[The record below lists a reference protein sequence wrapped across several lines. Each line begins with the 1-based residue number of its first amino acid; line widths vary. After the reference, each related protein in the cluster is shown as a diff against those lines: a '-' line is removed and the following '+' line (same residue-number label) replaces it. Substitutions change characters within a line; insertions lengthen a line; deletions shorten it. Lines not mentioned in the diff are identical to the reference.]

1 MKVKNKIVSI
11 MFYILSV
18 VFLLYYGYVELSSN
32 MFMSTFGRLFLLC
45 GSCLFIY
52 LGAFFLSKYRKD
64 NKAMKVNLWIF
75 FALYCGLLITLTLFD
90 PMWGRN
96 GLSIFNWSQ
105 ADFSKYLNYYVES
118 SVNLIPF
125 KTIIGYTKD
134 IFTSLLDTSNIFANL
149 LGNLVCMMPFAL
161 FIPMLFKKIN
171 NTKKFLITIL
181 CITLGIELIQ
191 FITFSGSCDIDDI
204 ILNTLG
210 AFKMYKI
217 LNKKDIKYL
226 IKNIFLLE
234 KNKIEKKKLLKVLI
248 PIIVVVVLCFGF
260 YKIGSR
266 FYDNN
271 LDDWMSKH
279 NYKLEIIDETESCD
293 TALELFYE
301 NELYEYYF
309 DCIKSDYVYAR
320 INDGE
325 KYLVKELLTNN
336 PTDYVISIDR
346 FERAG
351 LKFTKKEKYKK
362 INIYYEGNV
371 YLSKEKIED
380 EGILEIGWGSSIQG
394 EFLSQEVFLMPKKEG
409 TTLLSLDIYNGST
422 SELVETLKYEITI
435 NSSLEVSYKEIK

>member
-1 MKVKNKIVSI
+1 MKVKNKIISI
-11 MFYILSV
+11 MFYILYT
-18 VFLLYYGYVELSSN
+18 VFLIYYGYVELSSN

-52 LGAFFLSKYRKD
+52 LGALFLSKYRKD

-75 FALYCGLLITLTLFD
+75 FVLYCGLLITLTLFD

-105 ADFSKYLNYYVES
+105 ADFSKYYNYYVES

-134 IFTSLLDTSNIFANL
+134 IFTSLLDTSTIFANL

-210 AFKMYKI
+210 AFIMYKI
-217 LNKKDIKYL
+217 LNIKDIKNL

-234 KNKIEKKKLLKVLI
+234 KNKIDKKKLLKVLI

-271 LDDWMSKH
+271 LDDYMSKH

-309 DCIKSDYVYAR
+309 DCIKSDSVYAR

-336 PTDYVISIDR
+336 PTDYVISIDK

-351 LKFTKKEKYKK
+351 LKFTKKEKYEK
-362 INIYYEGNV
+362 INLYYEGNV
-371 YLSKEKIED
+371 YLSKEKIDD
-380 EGILEIGWGSSIQG
+380 ETILGIGWGNSIQG
-394 EFLSQEVFLMPKKEG
+394 EFLSQEVFLIPKKEG
-409 TTLLSLDIYNGST
+409 ITLLSLDIYNGST

>member
-105 ADFSKYLNYYVES
+105 ADFSKYFNYYVES

-125 KTIIGYTKD
+125 KTIIGYTKY

-149 LGNLVCMMPFAL
+149 FGNLVCMMPFAL

-210 AFKMYKI
+210 AFIMYKI
-217 LNKKDIKYL
+217 LNIKDIKYL

-320 INDGE
+320 INDRE

-351 LKFTKKEKYKK
+351 LNFTKKEKYKK

-380 EGILEIGWGSSIQG
+380 ESILEIGWGSSIQG

-435 NSSLEVSYKEIK
+435 NGSLEVSYNEIK

>member
-1 MKVKNKIVSI
+1 MKVKNKIISI
-11 MFYILSV
+11 MFYILST
-18 VFLLYYGYVELSSN
+18 VFLIYYGYVELSSN

-52 LGAFFLSKYRKD
+52 LGALFLSKYRKD

-75 FALYCGLLITLTLFD
+75 FVLYCGLLITLTLFD

-105 ADFSKYLNYYVES
+105 ADFSKYYNYYVES

-149 LGNLVCMMPFAL
+149 LGNLVCMMPFAF

-171 NTKKFLITIL
+171 NTKKFLLTIL

-191 FITFSGSCDIDDI
+191 FITFSGSCDIDDV

-210 AFKMYKI
+210 AFIMYKI
-217 LNKKDIKYL
+217 LNIKDIKNL

-234 KNKIEKKKLLKVLI
+234 KNKIDKKKLVKVLT
-248 PIIVVVVLCFGF
+248 PIIVVVVLCFGL
-260 YKIGSR
+260 YKIGTK

-271 LDDWMSKH
+271 LDDWMSKY

-309 DCIKSDYVYAR
+309 DCIKSDSVYAR

-336 PTDYVISIDR
+336 PTDYVISIDK

-351 LKFTKKEKYKK
+351 LKFTKKEKYEK
-362 INIYYEGNV
+362 INLYYEGNV
-371 YLSKEKIED
+371 YLSKEKIDD
-380 EGILEIGWGSSIQG
+380 ETVLGIGWGNSIQG
-394 EFLSQEVFLMPKKEG
+394 EFLSQEVFLIPKKEG

-435 NSSLEVSYKEIK
+435 NSSLEVSYNEIK

>member
-1 MKVKNKIVSI
+1 MKVKNKIISI
-11 MFYILSV
+11 MFYILSTI
-18 VFLLYYGYVELSSN
+18 FLIYYGCVELSSN

-52 LGAFFLSKYRKD
+52 LGALFLSKYRKD

-75 FALYCGLLITLTLFD
+75 FVLYCGLLITLTLFD

-105 ADFSKYLNYYVES
+105 ADFSKYYNYYVES

-149 LGNLVCMMPFAL
+149 LGNLVCMMPFAF

-171 NTKKFLITIL
+171 NTKKFLLTIL

-191 FITFSGSCDIDDI
+191 FITFSGSCDIDDV

-210 AFKMYKI
+210 AFIMYKI
-217 LNKKDIKYL
+217 LNIKDIKNL

-234 KNKIEKKKLLKVLI
+234 KNKIDKKKLVKVLT
-248 PIIVVVVLCFGF
+248 PIIVVVVLCFGL
-260 YKIGSR
+260 YKIGTK

-271 LDDWMSKH
+271 LDDWISKY

-309 DCIKSDYVYAR
+309 DCIKSDSVYAR

-336 PTDYVISIDR
+336 PTDYVISIDK

-351 LKFTKKEKYKK
+351 LKFTKKEKYEK
-362 INIYYEGNV
+362 INLYYEGNV
-371 YLSKEKIED
+371 YLSKEKIDD
-380 EGILEIGWGSSIQG
+380 ETILGIGWGNSIQG
-394 EFLSQEVFLMPKKEG
+394 EFLSQEVFLIPKKEG

-435 NSSLEVSYKEIK
+435 NSSLEVSYNEIK

>member
-18 VFLLYYGYVELSSN
+18 VFLLYYGYIELSSN
-32 MFMSTFGRLFLLC
+32 IFMSTFGRLFLIC
-45 GSCLFIY
+45 GSCLFLY
-52 LGAFFLSKYRKD
+52 LGALFLSKYRKD
-64 NKAMKVNLWIF
+64 NKTMKLNLWIF
-75 FALYCGLLITLTLFD
+75 FVLYCGLLITLTLFD

-105 ADFSKYLNYYVES
+105 ADFSKHFNYYVKS

-125 KTIIGYTKD
+125 KTIIGYIKD

-149 LGNLVCMMPFAL
+149 LGNLVCMMPFAF

-171 NTKKFLITIL
+171 NTKKFILTIL

-210 AFKMYKI
+210 AFIMYKI
-217 LNKKDIKYL
+217 LNIKDIKNL

-234 KNKIEKKKLLKVLI
+234 KNKIDKKRLLKVLT
-248 PIIVVVVLCFGF
+248 PIIIVVVLCFGF

-271 LDDWMSKH
+271 LDDYMSKH

-309 DCIKSDYVYAR
+309 DCIKSDSVYAR

-336 PTDYVISIDR
+336 PTDYVISIDK

-351 LKFTKKEKYKK
+351 LKFTKKEKYEK
-362 INIYYEGNV
+362 INLYYEGNV
-371 YLSKEKIED
+371 YLSKEKIDD
-380 EGILEIGWGSSIQG
+380 ETILGIGWGNSIQG
-394 EFLSQEVFLMPKKEG
+394 EFLSQEVFLIPKKEG
-409 TTLLSLDIYNGST
+409 ITLLSLDIYNGST

>member
-1 MKVKNKIVSI
+1 MNKKNKIISI
-11 MFYILSV
+11 IFYILSM

-32 MFMSTFGRLFLLC
+32 MFMSGFGRLFLLC
-45 GSCLFIY
+45 GSCLFLY
-52 LGAFFLSKYRKD
+52 LGALFLSKYRKD
-64 NKAMKVNLWIF
+64 NKAMKINLWIF
-75 FALYCGLLITLTLFD
+75 FILFCDLLITLTLFD

-105 ADFSKYLNYYVES
+105 ADFSKYFNYYVES

-134 IFTSLLDTSNIFANL
+134 IFTSLLDTSTIFVNL

-171 NTKKFLITIL
+171 STKKFLITIL

-204 ILNTLG
+204 FLNTLG
-210 AFKMYKI
+210 AFIMYKI
-217 LNKKDIKYL
+217 LNIKDVKNL
-226 IKNIFLLE
+226 VRNIFLLE
-234 KNKIEKKKLLKVLI
+234 KNKIDKKKVIKVLI
-248 PIIVVVVLCFGF
+248 PFIVITVLCFVL
-260 YKIGSR
+260 YKIGTK

-293 TALELFYE
+293 TTLELFYE
-301 NELYEYYF
+301 SELYEYYF
-309 DCIKSDYVYAR
+309 ECIKSDNVYAK

-325 KYLVKELLTNN
+325 KYLVKELLKNN

-346 FERAG
+346 FEREG
-351 LKFTKKEKYKK
+351 LDFIKKEKYEK
-362 INIYYEGNV
+362 INIYREGNV
-371 YLSKEKIED
+371 YLSREKIED
-380 EGILEIGWGSSIQG
+380 DSILGIGWGDSIQG
-394 EFLSQEVFLMPKKEG
+394 EFLSQEVFLIPKKQG
-409 TTLLSLDIYNGST
+409 TTLLSLDIYSGST

-435 NSSLEVSYKEIK
+435 NSSLEVSYKEID

>member
-1 MKVKNKIVSI
+1 MKVKNKIISI
-11 MFYILSV
+11 MFYILST
-18 VFLLYYGYVELSSN
+18 VFLIYYGYVELSSN

-210 AFKMYKI
+210 AFIMYKI
-217 LNKKDIKYL
+217 LNIKDIKYL

-371 YLSKEKIED
+371 YLSKEKRED

>member
-1 MKVKNKIVSI
+1 MKVKNKIISI
-11 MFYILSV
+11 MFYILSTI
-18 VFLLYYGYVELSSN
+18 FLIYYGCVELSSN

-52 LGAFFLSKYRKD
+52 LGALFLSKYRKD

-75 FALYCGLLITLTLFD
+75 FVLYCGLLITLTLFD

-105 ADFSKYLNYYVES
+105 ADFSKYYNYYVES

-149 LGNLVCMMPFAL
+149 LGNLVCMMPFAF

-171 NTKKFLITIL
+171 NTKKFLLTIL

-191 FITFSGSCDIDDI
+191 FITFSGSCDIDDV

-210 AFKMYKI
+210 AFIMYKI
-217 LNKKDIKYL
+217 LNIKDIKNL

-234 KNKIEKKKLLKVLI
+234 KNKIDKKKLVKVLTS
-248 PIIVVVVLCFGF
+248 IIVVVVLCFGL
-260 YKIGSR
+260 YKIGTK

-271 LDDWMSKH
+271 LDDWMSKY

-309 DCIKSDYVYAR
+309 DCIKSDSVYAR

-336 PTDYVISIDR
+336 PTDYVISIDK

-351 LKFTKKEKYKK
+351 LKFTKKEKYEK
-362 INIYYEGNV
+362 INLYYEGNV
-371 YLSKEKIED
+371 YLSKEKIDD
-380 EGILEIGWGSSIQG
+380 ETILGIGWGNSIQG
-394 EFLSQEVFLMPKKEG
+394 EFLSQEVFLIPKKEG

-435 NSSLEVSYKEIK
+435 NSSLEVSYNEIK

>member
-11 MFYILSV
+11 MFYILST
-18 VFLLYYGYVELSSN
+18 VFLIYYGYVELSSN

-52 LGAFFLSKYRKD
+52 LGALFLSKYRKD

-75 FALYCGLLITLTLFD
+75 FVLYCGLLITLTLFD

-105 ADFSKYLNYYVES
+105 ADFSKYYNYYVES

-134 IFTSLLDTSNIFANL
+134 IFTSLLDTSTIFANL

-210 AFKMYKI
+210 AFIMYKI
-217 LNKKDIKYL
+217 LNIKDIKNL

-234 KNKIEKKKLLKVLI
+234 KNKIDKKKLLKVLI

-271 LDDWMSKH
+271 LDDYMSKH

-309 DCIKSDYVYAR
+309 DCIKSDSVYAR

-336 PTDYVISIDR
+336 PTDYVISIDK
-346 FERAG
+346 FEKAG
-351 LKFTKKEKYKK
+351 LKFTKKEKYEK
-362 INIYYEGNV
+362 INLYYEGNV
-371 YLSKEKIED
+371 YLSKEKIDNET
-380 EGILEIGWGSSIQG
+380 ILGIGWGNSIQG
-394 EFLSQEVFLMPKKEG
+394 EFLSQEIFLIPKKEG
-409 TTLLSLDIYNGST
+409 ITLLSLDIYNGST

>member
-1 MKVKNKIVSI
+1 MKVKNKIISI
-11 MFYILSV
+11 MFYILST
-18 VFLLYYGYVELSSN
+18 VFLIYYGYVELSSN

-52 LGAFFLSKYRKD
+52 LGALFLSKYRKD

-75 FALYCGLLITLTLFD
+75 FVLYCGLLITLTLFD

-105 ADFSKYLNYYVES
+105 ADFSKYYNYYVES

-134 IFTSLLDTSNIFANL
+134 IFTSLLDTSTIFANL

-210 AFKMYKI
+210 VFIMYKI
-217 LNKKDIKYL
+217 LNIKDIKNL

-234 KNKIEKKKLLKVLI
+234 KNKIDKKKLLKVLI

-271 LDDWMSKH
+271 LDDYMSKH

-309 DCIKSDYVYAR
+309 DCIKSDSVYAR

-336 PTDYVISIDR
+336 PTDYVISIDK

-351 LKFTKKEKYKK
+351 LKFTKKEKYEK
-362 INIYYEGNV
+362 INLYYEGNV
-371 YLSKEKIED
+371 YLSKEKIDD
-380 EGILEIGWGSSIQG
+380 ETILGIGWGNSIQG
-394 EFLSQEVFLMPKKEG
+394 EFLSQEVFLIPKKEG
-409 TTLLSLDIYNGST
+409 ITLLSLDIYNGST

>member
-210 AFKMYKI
+210 AFIMYKI
-217 LNKKDIKYL
+217 LNIKDIKYL

-362 INIYYEGNV
+362 N
-371 YLSKEKIED
+371 
-380 EGILEIGWGSSIQG
+380 
-394 EFLSQEVFLMPKKEG
+394 
-409 TTLLSLDIYNGST
+409 
-422 SELVETLKYEITI
+422 
-435 NSSLEVSYKEIK
+435 

>member
-1 MKVKNKIVSI
+1 MKNKNQIISI
-11 MFYILSV
+11 IFYILSV
-18 VFLLYYGYVELSSN
+18 VFLLYYGYIELSSN
-32 MFMSTFGRLFLLC
+32 IFMSTFGRLFLLC
-45 GSCLFIY
+45 GSCLFLY
-52 LGAFFLSKYRKD
+52 LGALFLSKYRND
-64 NKAMKVNLWIF
+64 NKAMKINLWIF
-75 FALYCGLLITLTLFD
+75 FILFCGLLITLTLFD

-105 ADFSKYLNYYVES
+105 ADFSKHFNYYVKS

-125 KTIIGYTKD
+125 KTIIGYIKD

-149 LGNLVCMMPFAL
+149 LGNLVCMMPFAF

-171 NTKKFLITIL
+171 NTKKFILTIL

-210 AFKMYKI
+210 AFIMYKI
-217 LNKKDIKYL
+217 LNIKDIKNL

-234 KNKIEKKKLLKVLI
+234 KNKIDKKRLLKVLT
-248 PIIVVVVLCFGF
+248 PIIIVVVLCFGF

-271 LDDWMSKH
+271 LDDWMSKY
-279 NYKLEIIDETESCD
+279 NYKLEIIDETENCD

-336 PTDYVISIDR
+336 PTDYVISIDKL
-346 FERAG
+346 ERAG
-351 LKFTKKEKYKK
+351 LKFTTKEKYKK

-380 EGILEIGWGSSIQG
+380 VSILGIGWGNSIQG
-394 EFLSQEVFLMPKKEG
+394 ESLSQEVFLIPKKEG

-422 SELVETLKYEITI
+422 SELVETLKYEIII
-435 NSSLEVSYKEIK
+435 NSSLEVSYKEID

>member
-105 ADFSKYLNYYVES
+105 ADFSKYLNNYVES

-210 AFKMYKI
+210 AFIMYKI
-217 LNKKDIKYL
+217 LNIKDIKYL

-320 INDGE
+320 INDVD

-351 LKFTKKEKYKK
+351 LNFTKKEKYKK

-380 EGILEIGWGSSIQG
+380 ENILGIRWESSIQG

>member
-1 MKVKNKIVSI
+1 MKNKIISI
-11 MFYILSV
+11 IFYIMSM
-18 VFLLYYGYVELSSN
+18 VFLLYYGFVELNSN
-32 MFMSTFGRLFLLC
+32 MFMSAFGRLFLLC
-45 GSCLFIY
+45 GSCLFLY
-52 LGAFFLSKYRKD
+52 LGALFLSKNRKD

-75 FALYCGLLITLTLFD
+75 FVLYCGLLITLTLFD

-96 GLSIFNWSQ
+96 GLSIFNWTQ
-105 ADFSKYLNYYVES
+105 ADFSKYFNYYVES
-118 SVNLIPF
+118 SVNFIPF

-134 IFTSLLDTSNIFANL
+134 IFTSLLDTSTIFVNL

-171 NTKKFLITIL
+171 STKKFLITIL

-210 AFKMYKI
+210 AFIMYKI
-217 LNKKDIKYL
+217 LNIKDVKNL
-226 IKNIFLLE
+226 VRNIFLLE
-234 KNKIEKKKLLKVLI
+234 KNNIDKKKVFKVLI
-248 PIIVVVVLCFGF
+248 PVIIVIIICFGL
-260 YKIGSR
+260 YKIGTK

-271 LDDWMSKH
+271 LEDWMSKH
-279 NYKLEIIDETESCD
+279 NYELEIIDETESCD

-301 NELYEYYF
+301 SELYEYYF
-309 DCIKSDYVYAR
+309 ECIKSDYVYVR

-325 KYLVKELLTNN
+325 KYLVKELLKNN
-336 PTDYVISIDR
+336 PSDYVISIDR
-346 FERAG
+346 FEREG
-351 LKFTKKEKYKK
+351 LDFIKKEKYEK
-362 INIYYEGNV
+362 INIYRDGNV

-380 EGILEIGWGSSIQG
+380 ESILGIGWGISIQG
-394 EFLSQEVFLMPKKEG
+394 EFLSQEVFLIPKKEG

-435 NSSLEVSYKEIK
+435 NSSLKVSYKEID

>member
-1 MKVKNKIVSI
+1 MKNKNQIISI
-11 MFYILSV
+11 IFYILSV
-18 VFLLYYGYVELSSN
+18 VFLLYYGYIELSSN
-32 MFMSTFGRLFLLC
+32 IFMSTFGRLFLLC
-45 GSCLFIY
+45 GSCLFLY
-52 LGAFFLSKYRKD
+52 LGALFLSKYRND
-64 NKAMKVNLWIF
+64 NKAMKINLWIF
-75 FALYCGLLITLTLFD
+75 FILFCGLLITLTLFD

-105 ADFSKYLNYYVES
+105 ADFSKHFNYYVKS

-125 KTIIGYTKD
+125 KTIIGYIKD

-149 LGNLVCMMPFAL
+149 LGNLVCMMPFAF

-171 NTKKFLITIL
+171 NTKKFILTIL

-210 AFKMYKI
+210 AFIMYKI
-217 LNKKDIKYL
+217 LNIKDIKNL

-234 KNKIEKKKLLKVLI
+234 KNKIDKKKLLKVLI
-248 PIIVVVVLCFGF
+248 PIIVVVVLCFGL

-271 LDDWMSKH
+271 LDDWMSKY
-279 NYKLEIIDETESCD
+279 NYKLEIIDETENCD

-336 PTDYVISIDR
+336 PTDYVISIDKL
-346 FERAG
+346 ERAG
-351 LKFTKKEKYKK
+351 LKFTTKEKYKK

-380 EGILEIGWGSSIQG
+380 VSILGIGWGNSIQG
-394 EFLSQEVFLMPKKEG
+394 ESLSQEVFLIPKKEG

-422 SELVETLKYEITI
+422 SELVETLKYEIII
-435 NSSLEVSYKEIK
+435 NSSLEVSYKEID

>member
-1 MKVKNKIVSI
+1 MKVKNKIISI
-11 MFYILSV
+11 MFYILST
-18 VFLLYYGYVELSSN
+18 VFLIYYGYVELSSN

-52 LGAFFLSKYRKD
+52 LGALFLSKYRKD

-75 FALYCGLLITLTLFD
+75 FVLYCGLLITLTLFD

-105 ADFSKYLNYYVES
+105 ADFSKYYNYYVES
-118 SVNLIPF
+118 LVNLIPF

-149 LGNLVCMMPFAL
+149 LGNLVCMMPFAF

-171 NTKKFLITIL
+171 NTKKFLLTIL

-191 FITFSGSCDIDDI
+191 FITFSGSCDIDDV

-210 AFKMYKI
+210 AFIMYKI
-217 LNKKDIKYL
+217 LNIKDIKNL

-234 KNKIEKKKLLKVLI
+234 KNKIDKKKLVKVLT
-248 PIIVVVVLCFGF
+248 PIIVVVVLCFGL
-260 YKIGSR
+260 YKIGTK

-271 LDDWMSKH
+271 LDDWMSKY

-309 DCIKSDYVYAR
+309 DCIKSDSVYAR

-336 PTDYVISIDR
+336 PTDYVISIDK

-351 LKFTKKEKYKK
+351 LKFTKKEKYEK
-362 INIYYEGNV
+362 INLYYEGNV
-371 YLSKEKIED
+371 YLSKEKIDD
-380 EGILEIGWGSSIQG
+380 ETILGIGWGNSIQG
-394 EFLSQEVFLMPKKEG
+394 EFLSQEVFLIPKKEG

-435 NSSLEVSYKEIK
+435 NSSLEVSYNEIK

>member
-1 MKVKNKIVSI
+1 MKNKNQIISI
-11 MFYILSV
+11 IFYILSV
-18 VFLLYYGYVELSSN
+18 VFLLYYGYIELSSN
-32 MFMSTFGRLFLLC
+32 IFMSTFGRLFLLC
-45 GSCLFIY
+45 GSCLFLY
-52 LGAFFLSKYRKD
+52 LGALFLSKYRND
-64 NKAMKVNLWIF
+64 NKAMKINLWIF
-75 FALYCGLLITLTLFD
+75 FILFCGLLITLTLFD

-105 ADFSKYLNYYVES
+105 ADFSKHFNYYVKS

-125 KTIIGYTKD
+125 KTIIGYIKD

-149 LGNLVCMMPFAL
+149 LGNLVCMMPFAF

-171 NTKKFLITIL
+171 NTKKFILTIL

-210 AFKMYKI
+210 AFIMYKI
-217 LNKKDIKYL
+217 LNIKDIKNL

-234 KNKIEKKKLLKVLI
+234 KNKIDKKKLLKVLI
-248 PIIVVVVLCFGF
+248 PIIVVVVLCFGL

-271 LDDWMSKH
+271 IDDWMSKY

-309 DCIKSDYVYAR
+309 DCIKSDSVYAR

-336 PTDYVISIDR
+336 PTDYVISIDK

-351 LKFTKKEKYKK
+351 LKFTKKEKYEK
-362 INIYYEGNV
+362 INLYYEGNV
-371 YLSKEKIED
+371 YLSKEKIDD
-380 EGILEIGWGSSIQG
+380 ETILGIGWGNSIQG
-394 EFLSQEVFLMPKKEG
+394 EFLSQEVFLIPKKEG
-409 TTLLSLDIYNGST
+409 ITLLSLDIYNGST

>member
-1 MKVKNKIVSI
+1 MKNKNQIISI
-11 MFYILSV
+11 IFYILSV
-18 VFLLYYGYVELSSN
+18 VFLLYYGYIELSSN
-32 MFMSTFGRLFLLC
+32 IFMSTFGRLFLLC
-45 GSCLFIY
+45 GSCLFLY
-52 LGAFFLSKYRKD
+52 LGALFLSKYRND
-64 NKAMKVNLWIF
+64 NKAMKINLWIF
-75 FALYCGLLITLTLFD
+75 FILFCGLLITLTLFD

-105 ADFSKYLNYYVES
+105 ADFSKHFNYYVKS

-125 KTIIGYTKD
+125 KTIIGYIKD

-149 LGNLVCMMPFAL
+149 LGNLVCMMPFAF

-171 NTKKFLITIL
+171 NTKKFILTIL

-210 AFKMYKI
+210 AFIMYKI
-217 LNKKDIKYL
+217 LNIKDIKNL

-234 KNKIEKKKLLKVLI
+234 KNKIDKKKLLKVLI
-248 PIIVVVVLCFGF
+248 PIIVVVVLCFGL

-271 LDDWMSKH
+271 IDDWMSKY
-279 NYKLEIIDETESCD
+279 NYKLEIIDETENCD

-336 PTDYVISIDR
+336 PTDYVISIDKL
-346 FERAG
+346 ERAG
-351 LKFTKKEKYKK
+351 LKFTTKEKYKK

-380 EGILEIGWGSSIQG
+380 VSILGIGWGNSIQG
-394 EFLSQEVFLMPKKEG
+394 ESLSQEVFLIPKKEG
-409 TTLLSLDIYNGST
+409 TTSLSLDVYNGST

-435 NSSLEVSYKEIK
+435 NNNLEVSYKEID

>member
-1 MKVKNKIVSI
+1 MKVKNKIISI
-11 MFYILSV
+11 MFYILST
-18 VFLLYYGYVELSSN
+18 VFLIYYGYVELSSN

-52 LGAFFLSKYRKD
+52 LGALFLSKYRKD

-75 FALYCGLLITLTLFD
+75 FVLYCGLLITLTLFD

-105 ADFSKYLNYYVES
+105 ADFSKYYNYYVES

-210 AFKMYKI
+210 AFIMYKI
-217 LNKKDIKYL
+217 LNIKDIKNL

-234 KNKIEKKKLLKVLI
+234 KNKIDKKKLLKVLI

-271 LDDWMSKH
+271 LDDYMSKH

-309 DCIKSDYVYAR
+309 DCIKSDSVYAR

-336 PTDYVISIDR
+336 PTDYVISIDK

-351 LKFTKKEKYKK
+351 LKFTKKEKYEK
-362 INIYYEGNV
+362 INLYYEGNV
-371 YLSKEKIED
+371 YLSKEKIDD
-380 EGILEIGWGSSIQG
+380 ETILGIGWGNSIQG
-394 EFLSQEVFLMPKKEG
+394 EFLSQEVFLIPKKEG
-409 TTLLSLDIYNGST
+409 ITLLSLDIYNGST

>member
-1 MKVKNKIVSI
+1 MKNKNQIISI
-11 MFYILSV
+11 IFYILSV
-18 VFLLYYGYVELSSN
+18 VFLLYYGYIELSSN
-32 MFMSTFGRLFLLC
+32 IFMSTFGRLFLLC
-45 GSCLFIY
+45 GSCLFLY
-52 LGAFFLSKYRKD
+52 LGALFLSKYRKD
-64 NKAMKVNLWIF
+64 NKAMKINLWIF
-75 FALYCGLLITLTLFD
+75 FILFCGLLITLTLFD

-105 ADFSKYLNYYVES
+105 ADFSKHFNYYVKS

-125 KTIIGYTKD
+125 KTIIGYIKD

-149 LGNLVCMMPFAL
+149 LGNLVCMMPFAF

-171 NTKKFLITIL
+171 NTKKFILTIL

-210 AFKMYKI
+210 AFIMYKI
-217 LNKKDIKYL
+217 LNIKDIKNL

-234 KNKIEKKKLLKVLI
+234 KNKIDKKKLLKVLI
-248 PIIVVVVLCFGF
+248 PIIVVVVLCFGL

-271 LDDWMSKH
+271 LDDWMSKY
-279 NYKLEIIDETESCD
+279 NYKLEIIDETENCD

-336 PTDYVISIDR
+336 PTDYVISIDKL
-346 FERAG
+346 ERAG
-351 LKFTKKEKYKK
+351 LKFTTKEKYKK
-362 INIYYEGNV
+362 INIYYEDNV

-380 EGILEIGWGSSIQG
+380 VSILGIGWGNSIQG
-394 EFLSQEVFLMPKKEG
+394 ESLSQEVFLIPKKEG

-422 SELVETLKYEITI
+422 SELVETLKYEIII
-435 NSSLEVSYKEIK
+435 NSSLEVSYKEID

>member
-1 MKVKNKIVSI
+1 MKVKNKIISI
-11 MFYILSV
+11 MFYILST
-18 VFLLYYGYVELSSN
+18 VFLIYYGYVELSSN

-52 LGAFFLSKYRKD
+52 LGALFLSKYRKD

-75 FALYCGLLITLTLFD
+75 FVLYCGLLITLTLFD

-105 ADFSKYLNYYVES
+105 ADFSKYYNYYVES

-134 IFTSLLDTSNIFANL
+134 LFTSLLDTSTIFANL

-210 AFKMYKI
+210 AFIMYKI
-217 LNKKDIKYL
+217 LNIKDIKNL

-234 KNKIEKKKLLKVLI
+234 KNKIDKKKLLKVLI

-260 YKIGSR
+260 YKIASR

-271 LDDWMSKH
+271 LDDYMSKH

-309 DCIKSDYVYAR
+309 DCIKSDSVYAR

-336 PTDYVISIDR
+336 PTDYVISIDK

-351 LKFTKKEKYKK
+351 LKFTKKEKYEK
-362 INIYYEGNV
+362 INLYYEGNV
-371 YLSKEKIED
+371 YLSKEKIDNET
-380 EGILEIGWGSSIQG
+380 ILGIGWGNSIQG
-394 EFLSQEVFLMPKKEG
+394 EFLSQEVFLIPKKEG
-409 TTLLSLDIYNGST
+409 ITLLSLDIYNGST